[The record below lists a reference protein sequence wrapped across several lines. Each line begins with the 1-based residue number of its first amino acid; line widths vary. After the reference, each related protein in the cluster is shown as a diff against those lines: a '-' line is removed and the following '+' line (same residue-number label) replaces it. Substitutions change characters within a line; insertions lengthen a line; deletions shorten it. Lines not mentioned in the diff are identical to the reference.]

1 MKKHLTLIVSIFII
15 IIVSV
20 FYILE
25 VKDKNKDNEDKVY
38 KILSKLDID
47 FGEENIDELTEKV
60 KDELLLIGETKII
73 EEINKG
79 SFNFGC

>member
-1 MKKHLTLIVSIFII
+1 MIYLNTKWL
-15 IIVSV
+15 
-20 FYILE
+20 
-25 VKDKNKDNEDKVY
+25 KNKDNEDKVY

-79 SFNFGC
+79 SFNLGC

>member
-1 MKKHLTLIVSIFII
+1 MLYLNTKWL
-15 IIVSV
+15 
-20 FYILE
+20 
-25 VKDKNKDNEDKVY
+25 KNEENENKVY
-38 KILSKLDID
+38 KLLSKLDKD
-47 FGEENIDELTEKV
+47 FGEENIDELFERV

>member
-1 MKKHLTLIVSIFII
+1 MIYLNTKWL
-15 IIVSV
+15 
-20 FYILE
+20 
-25 VKDKNKDNEDKVY
+25 KNKDNEDKVY

-60 KDELLLIGETKII
+60 KDELILIGETKII
-73 EEINKG
+73 EEISKG

>member
-1 MKKHLTLIVSIFII
+1 MIYLNTIWL
-15 IIVSV
+15 
-20 FYILE
+20 
-25 VKDKNKDNEDKVY
+25 KNKDNEDKVY

>member
-1 MKKHLTLIVSIFII
+1 MIYLNTIWL
-15 IIVSV
+15 
-20 FYILE
+20 
-25 VKDKNKDNEDKVY
+25 KNKDNEDKVY

-73 EEINKG
+73 EEINKC

>member
-1 MKKHLTLIVSIFII
+1 MLYLNTKWL
-15 IIVSV
+15 
-20 FYILE
+20 
-25 VKDKNKDNEDKVY
+25 KNEENEDKVY
-38 KILSKLDID
+38 KLLSKLDKD
-47 FGEENIDELTEKV
+47 FGEENIDELFERV